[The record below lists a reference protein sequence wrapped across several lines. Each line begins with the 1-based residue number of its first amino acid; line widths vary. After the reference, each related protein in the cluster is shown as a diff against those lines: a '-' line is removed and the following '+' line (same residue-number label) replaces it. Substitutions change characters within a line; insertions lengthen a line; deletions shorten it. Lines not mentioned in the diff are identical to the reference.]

1 MADVLTKEQAEEKL
15 IDLDGWEL
23 SGKAITRTFEFD
35 DFDQAMDFVNH
46 VAAVAEEHDH
56 HPDIDIRYG
65 TVKLSLSSHSAG
77 GLTEADFALA
87 TTIDEI
93 PE

>member
-15 IDLDGWEL
+15 TDLDGWGL
-23 SGKAITRTFEFD
+23 SGKTITRTFEFD
-35 DFDQAMDFVNH
+35 DFDRAMDFVNH
-46 VAAVAEEHDH
+46 VAAAAEEHDH

-87 TTIDEI
+87 ASIDEI
-93 PE
+93 PG